1 MSVRIDRV
9 NQLLRAEITDLI
21 RNHLKDPR
29 VASHL
34 SITEVIASADL
45 GHAKVYV
52 SIMAAASDRESI
64 LEGLFSATGFIK
76 NELRTRLRLRRIPE
90 LHFILDTSI
99 EHGGEVLDLIRSIAD
114 SQSSPT
120 RTSS

>member
-9 NQLLRAEITDLI
+9 NQLLRAEISDLV

-29 VASHL
+29 VANHL

-45 GHAKVYV
+45 SHAKVYV
-52 SIMAAASDRESI
+52 SIMAAASDRKSV
-64 LEGLFSATGFIK
+64 LEGLSSATGFIK